1 MYINKNN
8 FDLDKEF
15 ILSMLDSNTSS
26 MHSVNEIMEKRV
38 MKAANK
44 ISYKVIKD
52 FKKDFLMKFKSYD
65 ILI

>member
-15 ILSMLDSNTSS
+15 ILSMLDSNTNS

-44 ISYKVIKD
+44 ISYKVIRD

>member
-1 MYINKNN
+1 
-8 FDLDKEF
+8 
-15 ILSMLDSNTSS
+15 MLDSNTNS

-44 ISYKVIKD
+44 ISYKVIRD